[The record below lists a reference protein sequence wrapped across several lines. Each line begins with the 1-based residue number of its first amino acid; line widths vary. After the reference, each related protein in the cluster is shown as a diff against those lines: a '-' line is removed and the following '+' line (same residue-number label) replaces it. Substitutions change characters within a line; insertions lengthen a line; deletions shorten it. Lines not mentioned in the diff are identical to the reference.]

1 MLFLGSAM
9 TTGKYCCSGATAL
22 KKSVP
27 QSVVPFAKHIAKA
40 DAVIEFVESPRWPR
54 VQGEKSDPPVGT
66 GRGLK
71 PCAQKAAERGRSENP
86 GGLFLLWSMLRTM
99 FCYDFLALHFFRRI
113 PSCQSEAERLQNENA
128 GRCICG
134 VSDEPN
140 CLKENL

>member
-1 MLFLGSAM
+1 LLQRRNSIE
-9 TTGKYCCSGATAL
+9 
-22 KKSVP
+22 KSVR
-27 QSVVPFAKHIAKA
+27 QSVVPFAMHIAKA
-40 DAVIEFVESPRWPR
+40 DAVIEFVESPKWPM

-71 PCAQKAAERGRSENP
+71 LRASKAAEQGRSENP
-86 GGLFLLWSMLRTM
+86 GGLFLLWSM
-99 FCYDFLALHFFRRI
+99 FCHDFLALQFFGHN
-113 PSCQSEAERLQNENA
+113 PSSTVEAERLQSENA

>member
-1 MLFLGSAM
+1 M
-9 TTGKYCCSGATAL
+9 
-22 KKSVP
+22 
-27 QSVVPFAKHIAKA
+27 
-40 DAVIEFVESPRWPR
+40 WPM

-71 PCAQKAAERGRSENP
+71 LRVSKAAEQGRSENP
-86 GGLFLLWSMLRTM
+86 GGLFLLLWSMLRTM
-99 FCYDFLALHFFRRI
+99 FCHDFLALQFFGHN
-113 PSCQSEAERLQNENA
+113 PSSTTEAERLQNENA

>member
-1 MLFLGSAM
+1 M

-40 DAVIEFVESPRWPR
+40 DAVLELVESPMWPR

-71 PCAQKAAERGRSENP
+71 PCAQKPQSKAVRKIRAAF
-86 GGLFLLWSMLRTM
+86 FLLWSMLRTM
-99 FCYDFLALHFFRRI
+99 LRTMFCHDFLALHFFRHI
-113 PSCQSEAERLQNENA
+113 PSCQSEAERLQNEHA
-128 GRCICG
+128 GRCFCG
-134 VSDEPN
+134 VGDEPN
-140 CLKENL
+140 CLMENLI

>member
-1 MLFLGSAM
+1 M
-9 TTGKYCCSGATAL
+9 TTGKYCCSSATAL
-22 KKSVP
+22 KKSVR

-40 DAVIEFVESPRWPR
+40 DEVIEFVESPIWPM

-71 PCAQKAAERGRSENP
+71 LSASRAAEQGRSENP

-99 FCYDFLALHFFRRI
+99 FCHDFLALQFFGHN
-113 PSCQSEAERLQNENA
+113 PSSTAEAAGLQNENA
-128 GRCICG
+128 GRCNSG
-134 VSDEPN
+134 VSEEPN

>member
-1 MLFLGSAM
+1 M
-9 TTGKYCCSGATAL
+9 
-22 KKSVP
+22 
-27 QSVVPFAKHIAKA
+27 
-40 DAVIEFVESPRWPR
+40 WPM

-71 PCAQKAAERGRSENP
+71 LRASKAAEQGRSENP
-86 GGLFLLWSMLRTM
+86 GGLFLLRSMLRTM
-99 FCYDFLALHFFRRI
+99 FCHDFLALQFFGHN